1 MASIEQALFFS
12 IRSGVYGVVCMGWC
26 VWELSLSICLFRLL
40 DSTAD
45 KSGGSGAATEEE
57 PVGKL
62 LRVSVP
68 SSVHPSL
75 RPSICLHTEV
85 GRHFKFNLFYIS
97 YGR

>member
-1 MASIEQALFFS
+1 
-12 IRSGVYGVVCMGWC
+12 MGIK
-26 VWELSLSICLFRLL
+26 LSICLFRLL

-68 SSVHPSL
+68 SSVLPSL
-75 RPSICLHTEV
+75 RPSISSSIH
-85 GRHFKFNLFYIS
+85 LFAHRS
-97 YGR
+97 RTSF